1 MTTVFSALRCVRHHS
16 GCQNETKFENLDS
29 FSPLLSASVMATSG
43 RKPPLLPLRETCDDD
58 DDDQNHKRASF
69 LSSSRRKEALL
80 EAKRNAIKRWE
91 HSLGRPAT
99 REDVVKDER
108 VRTMCREYK
117 ELLRE
122 VEEEKKKTTKTK
134 TGSASIG
141 WSNDE
146 NGAPTRDDDDD
157 DKERPKEDFENV
169 QQLKTKNDVEDEDEV
184 VEATPPK
191 KRRAA
196 FSQQEHHRG
205 GGGRRDDDDD
215 DDDTKKKEKED
226 AMKKRAAAATAAAAV
241 EEALAREEEAKKT
254 KTKPSLMITGRTKGS
269 NGIASSSSSLA
280 GKKTFASS
288 SFATIGNKQK
298 KTYKPLLCEEDERNR
313 AKERLGAL
321 KRQEMHAM
329 ENASLTNALR
339 EDVPRKKKRVQ
350 EEEEQKAA
358 RSPLPRAA
366 EKDGKN
372 STIAKREDDGEDVT
386 AIVRE
391 EKNIDKAKHR
401 EDGTL
406 ATRKTL
412 PPMFSPPK
420 KSAAQIRA
428 EHAKRF
434 PEVGGAKKTAK
445 FRGVSEHSR
454 RKTYKAPRRKAS
466 GARRPPKVYTRD
478 AARNGGSKHLN
489 AERRERNAKGKTG
502 KFSVGEGDDDL
513 YSSKNKHGGGGG
525 GDDDDDDDS
534 EKNKLD
540 ALAEEKRKRLEA
552 LNDDTLQKYILDVRE
567 CLSGEKEETSSII
580 DNDDDAALKEKLRLV
595 LERGFGFPVFK
606 PGQIDVILRVLRR
619 RNTLALLPTG
629 AGKSLTYQLP
639 ALLLPGITLVISPL
653 LALMSDQMR
662 GLPPA
667 LKGACLRSDA
677 SYEKTEQTLEEV
689 KSGNISILF
698 VSPERF
704 LNEKFLCALRD
715 CPNGVSLACIDEAHC
730 VSEWSHNFRPAYHR
744 LGSILFNRVM
754 KSGMNN
760 KNNEMFPVLAL
771 TATATKKTEMSL
783 RETLNI
789 APENALRNDSI
800 RDNLSLSV
808 IRVPACSRNST
819 LLHFLQKDYPKGAA
833 IVYVAFKNEAET
845 VANYLKVQGVG
856 ARPYH
861 AGLDKSERQRTQV
874 QFQENKVRVI
884 VATVA
889 FGMGLDK
896 PDVRYVINYALPRSP
911 EAYIQQ
917 CGRAGRDGNVAHCL
931 TFLDPEDYLRARS
944 LTHADGCDVTSIRD
958 LMEIVFIGNG
968 DVVKARST
976 QNKKGKRKKK
986 VNDDDDDD
994 NDEDDIEK
1002 RATDYDDYG
1011 NWIPKL
1017 GRIKPDVIAPIID
1030 VKLEAI
1036 ETALSCLEL
1045 WGRDAQ
1051 SITSP
1056 GSREVKLDKEYSNL
1070 LRVLPDFRS
1079 TCEIRFYGRD
1089 PKEIA
1094 KQSTLVNAILK
1105 LCPDPKADGARIF
1118 DICKAAFLSNCSLD
1132 DVAFQLKALRDNRE
1146 AGYEIR
1152 DRALGFEI
1160 LRDPPKE
1167 DKLRKLASDLAK
1179 RLDAVERKSVGKLDA
1194 LYTALDYAADAE
1206 ADDVQGARLRES
1218 LKWYLNANE
1227 EDEKEKFE
1235 QQEEGKEEILVR
1247 KIAEAKHPECVL
1259 TEKRMLLTDIREILT
1274 HRRGGKAGGAG
1285 MLRARAAARVL
1296 HGIGSPKYPAA
1307 EWRRGGSAHL
1317 WERHR
1322 DVDFYTVVE
1331 MCQAEI
1337 LRKRGVVPMSTAT
1350 KEKSE

>member
-1 MTTVFSALRCVRHHS
+1 MGTAVA
-16 GCQNETKFENLDS
+16 
-29 FSPLLSASVMATSG
+29 
-43 RKPPLLPLRETCDDD
+43 
-58 DDDQNHKRASF
+58 
-69 LSSSRRKEALL
+69 
-80 EAKRNAIKRWE
+80 
-91 HSLGRPAT
+91 LGRQKAFT
-99 REDVVKDER
+99 REEKLVAKDER
-108 VRTMCREYK
+108 VKVRTMRREYDK
-117 ELLRE
+117 NLLLRD
-122 VEEEKKKTTKTK
+122 V
-134 TGSASIG
+134 
-141 WSNDE
+141 
-146 NGAPTRDDDDD
+146 TRDDSD
-157 DKERPKEDFENV
+157 DKEEVRPNEEEDFENV
-169 QQLKTKNDVEDEDEV
+169 QQLKTTKKKNVEEEDEEDEDEV

-191 KRRAA
+191 KRPREEAPG
-196 FSQQEHHRG
+196 FLQQQQELYYYSHRG
-205 GGGRRDDDDD
+205 EGGRGD

-226 AMKKRAAAATAAAAV
+226 AMKKRAAAAAAAAAV

-269 NGIASSSSSLA
+269 NGIASSSSSFA

-298 KTYKPLLCEEDERNR
+298 KTYEPLLCEEDERNR

-350 EEEEQKAA
+350 EEEEEEKAA

-445 FRGVSEHSR
+445 FRGVSENSR

-513 YSSKNKHGGGGG
+513 YSSKNKHGGG
-525 GDDDDDDDS
+525 DDDADADDDDS

-1002 RATDYDDYG
+1002 RATGYDDYG

>member
-1 MTTVFSALRCVRHHS
+1 MGTAVA
-16 GCQNETKFENLDS
+16 
-29 FSPLLSASVMATSG
+29 
-43 RKPPLLPLRETCDDD
+43 
-58 DDDQNHKRASF
+58 
-69 LSSSRRKEALL
+69 
-80 EAKRNAIKRWE
+80 
-91 HSLGRPAT
+91 LGRQKAFT
-99 REDVVKDER
+99 REEKLVAKDER
-108 VRTMCREYK
+108 VKVRTMRREYDK
-117 ELLRE
+117 NLLLRD
-122 VEEEKKKTTKTK
+122 V
-134 TGSASIG
+134 
-141 WSNDE
+141 
-146 NGAPTRDDDDD
+146 TRDDSD
-157 DKERPKEDFENV
+157 DKEEVRPNEEEDFENV
-169 QQLKTKNDVEDEDEV
+169 QQLKTTKKKNVEEEDEEDEDEV

-191 KRRAA
+191 KRPREEAPG
-196 FSQQEHHRG
+196 FLQQQQELYYYSHRG
-205 GGGRRDDDDD
+205 EGGRGD

-226 AMKKRAAAATAAAAV
+226 AMKKRAAAAAAAAAV

-269 NGIASSSSSLA
+269 NGIASSSSSFA

-298 KTYKPLLCEEDERNR
+298 KTYEPLLCEEDERNR

-350 EEEEQKAA
+350 EEEEEEKAA

>member
-1 MTTVFSALRCVRHHS
+1 MGTAVA
-16 GCQNETKFENLDS
+16 
-29 FSPLLSASVMATSG
+29 
-43 RKPPLLPLRETCDDD
+43 
-58 DDDQNHKRASF
+58 
-69 LSSSRRKEALL
+69 
-80 EAKRNAIKRWE
+80 
-91 HSLGRPAT
+91 LGRQKAFT
-99 REDVVKDER
+99 REEKLVAKDER
-108 VRTMCREYK
+108 VKVRTMRREYDK
-117 ELLRE
+117 NLLLRD
-122 VEEEKKKTTKTK
+122 V
-134 TGSASIG
+134 
-141 WSNDE
+141 
-146 NGAPTRDDDDD
+146 TRDDSD
-157 DKERPKEDFENV
+157 DKEEVRPNEEEDFENV
-169 QQLKTKNDVEDEDEV
+169 QQLKTTKKKNVEEEDEEDEDEV

-191 KRRAA
+191 KRPREEAPG
-196 FSQQEHHRG
+196 FLQQQQELYYYSHRG
-205 GGGRRDDDDD
+205 EGGRGD

-226 AMKKRAAAATAAAAV
+226 AMKKRAAAAAAAAV

-269 NGIASSSSSLA
+269 NGIASSSSSFA

-298 KTYKPLLCEEDERNR
+298 KTYEPLLCEEDERNR

-350 EEEEQKAA
+350 EEEEEEKAA

-1036 ETALSCLEL
+1036 DTALSCLEL

>member
-1 MTTVFSALRCVRHHS
+1 MGTAVA
-16 GCQNETKFENLDS
+16 
-29 FSPLLSASVMATSG
+29 
-43 RKPPLLPLRETCDDD
+43 
-58 DDDQNHKRASF
+58 
-69 LSSSRRKEALL
+69 
-80 EAKRNAIKRWE
+80 
-91 HSLGRPAT
+91 LGRQKAFT
-99 REDVVKDER
+99 REEKLVAKDER
-108 VRTMCREYK
+108 VKVRTMRREYDK
-117 ELLRE
+117 NLLLRD
-122 VEEEKKKTTKTK
+122 V
-134 TGSASIG
+134 
-141 WSNDE
+141 
-146 NGAPTRDDDDD
+146 TRDDSD
-157 DKERPKEDFENV
+157 DKEEVRPNEEEDFENV
-169 QQLKTKNDVEDEDEV
+169 QQLKTTTTKNVEEEDEEDEDEV

-191 KRRAA
+191 KRPREEAPG
-196 FSQQEHHRG
+196 FLQQQQELYYYSHRG
-205 GGGRRDDDDD
+205 EGGRGD
-215 DDDTKKKEKED
+215 DDDTKKKEKEY
-226 AMKKRAAAATAAAAV
+226 AMKKRAAAAAAAAAV

-269 NGIASSSSSLA
+269 NGIASSSSSFA

-298 KTYKPLLCEEDERNR
+298 KTYEPLLCEEDERNR

-350 EEEEQKAA
+350 EEEEEKTA

-445 FRGVSEHSR
+445 FRGVSENSR

-513 YSSKNKHGGGGG
+513 YSSKNKHGG
-525 GDDDDDDDS
+525 DDDDDDADDDDS

-917 CGRAGRDGNVAHCL
+917 CGRAGRDGNVARCL

-1002 RATDYDDYG
+1002 RATGYDDYG

-1105 LCPDPKADGARIF
+1105 LCPDPKANGARIF

>member
-1 MTTVFSALRCVRHHS
+1 MVA
-16 GCQNETKFENLDS
+16 
-29 FSPLLSASVMATSG
+29 
-43 RKPPLLPLRETCDDD
+43 
-58 DDDQNHKRASF
+58 
-69 LSSSRRKEALL
+69 
-80 EAKRNAIKRWE
+80 
-91 HSLGRPAT
+91 LGRPAFT
-99 REDVVKDER
+99 REEKLVAKDER
-108 VRTMCREYK
+108 VVVRTMRRECDK
-117 ELLRE
+117 NLLLLRD
-122 VEEEKKKTTKTK
+122 VT
-134 TGSASIG
+134 
-141 WSNDE
+141 
-146 NGAPTRDDDDD
+146 PRDDSD
-157 DKERPKEDFENV
+157 DKEEVRPKEEDVENV
-169 QQLKTKNDVEDEDEV
+169 QQLKTTTKKNVEEEDEEDEDEV

-191 KRRAA
+191 KRPREEAPG
-196 FSQQEHHRG
+196 FLQQQQELYYYSHRG
-205 GGGRRDDDDD
+205 EGGRGD

-226 AMKKRAAAATAAAAV
+226 AMKKRAAAAAAAAAV

-269 NGIASSSSSLA
+269 NGIASSSSSFA

-298 KTYKPLLCEEDERNR
+298 KTYEPLLCEEDERNR

-350 EEEEQKAA
+350 EEEEEEEKAA

-525 GDDDDDDDS
+525 GGDDDDDDS

>member
-1 MTTVFSALRCVRHHS
+1 MGTAVALGRQKAFTR
-16 GCQNETKFENLDS
+16 EENLV
-29 FSPLLSASVMATSG
+29 A
-43 RKPPLLPLRETCDDD
+43 
-58 DDDQNHKRASF
+58 
-69 LSSSRRKEALL
+69 
-80 EAKRNAIKRWE
+80 
-91 HSLGRPAT
+91 
-99 REDVVKDER
+99 KDER
-108 VRTMCREYK
+108 VKVRTMRREYDK
-117 ELLRE
+117 NLLLRD
-122 VEEEKKKTTKTK
+122 V
-134 TGSASIG
+134 
-141 WSNDE
+141 
-146 NGAPTRDDDDD
+146 TRDDSD
-157 DKERPKEDFENV
+157 DKEEVRPNEEEDFENV
-169 QQLKTKNDVEDEDEV
+169 QQLKTTKKKNVEEEDEEDEDEV

-191 KRRAA
+191 KRPREEAPG
-196 FSQQEHHRG
+196 FLQQQQELYYYSHRG
-205 GGGRRDDDDD
+205 EGGRGD

-226 AMKKRAAAATAAAAV
+226 AMKKRAAAAAAAAAV

-269 NGIASSSSSLA
+269 NGIASSSSSFA

-298 KTYKPLLCEEDERNR
+298 KTYEPLLCEEDERNR

-350 EEEEQKAA
+350 EEEEEEKAA

-445 FRGVSEHSR
+445 FRGVSENSR

-513 YSSKNKHGGGGG
+513 YSSKNKHGGG
-525 GDDDDDDDS
+525 DDDADADDDDS

-1002 RATDYDDYG
+1002 RATGYDDYG

>member
-1 MTTVFSALRCVRHHS
+1 MGTAVA
-16 GCQNETKFENLDS
+16 
-29 FSPLLSASVMATSG
+29 
-43 RKPPLLPLRETCDDD
+43 
-58 DDDQNHKRASF
+58 
-69 LSSSRRKEALL
+69 
-80 EAKRNAIKRWE
+80 
-91 HSLGRPAT
+91 LGRQKAFT
-99 REDVVKDER
+99 REEKLVAKDER
-108 VRTMCREYK
+108 VKVRTMRREYDK
-117 ELLRE
+117 NLLLRD
-122 VEEEKKKTTKTK
+122 V
-134 TGSASIG
+134 
-141 WSNDE
+141 
-146 NGAPTRDDDDD
+146 TRDDSD
-157 DKERPKEDFENV
+157 DKEEVRPNEEEDFENV
-169 QQLKTKNDVEDEDEV
+169 QQLKTTTKKNVEEEDEEDEDEV

-191 KRRAA
+191 KRPREEAPG
-196 FSQQEHHRG
+196 FLQQQQELYYYSHRG
-205 GGGRRDDDDD
+205 EGGRGD

-226 AMKKRAAAATAAAAV
+226 AMKKRAAAAAAAAAV

-269 NGIASSSSSLA
+269 NGIASSSSSFA

-298 KTYKPLLCEEDERNR
+298 KTYEPLLCEEDERNR

-350 EEEEQKAA
+350 EEEEEEKAA

-525 GDDDDDDDS
+525 GGDDDDDDS

>member
-1 MTTVFSALRCVRHHS
+1 MGTAVA
-16 GCQNETKFENLDS
+16 
-29 FSPLLSASVMATSG
+29 
-43 RKPPLLPLRETCDDD
+43 
-58 DDDQNHKRASF
+58 
-69 LSSSRRKEALL
+69 
-80 EAKRNAIKRWE
+80 
-91 HSLGRPAT
+91 LGRQKAFT
-99 REDVVKDER
+99 REEKLVAKDER
-108 VRTMCREYK
+108 VKVRTMRREYDK
-117 ELLRE
+117 NLLLRD
-122 VEEEKKKTTKTK
+122 V
-134 TGSASIG
+134 
-141 WSNDE
+141 
-146 NGAPTRDDDDD
+146 TRDDSD
-157 DKERPKEDFENV
+157 DKEEVRPNEEEDFENV
-169 QQLKTKNDVEDEDEV
+169 QQLKTTKKKNVEEEDEEDEDEV

-191 KRRAA
+191 KRPREEAPG
-196 FSQQEHHRG
+196 FLQQQQELYYYSHRG
-205 GGGRRDDDDD
+205 EGGRGD

-226 AMKKRAAAATAAAAV
+226 AMKKRAAAAAAAAAV

-269 NGIASSSSSLA
+269 NGIASSSSSFA

-298 KTYKPLLCEEDERNR
+298 KTYEPLLCEEDERNR

-350 EEEEQKAA
+350 EEEEEKAA

-445 FRGVSEHSR
+445 FRGVSENSR

-525 GDDDDDDDS
+525 DDDDDDDDS

-1002 RATDYDDYG
+1002 RATGYDDYG

>member
-1 MTTVFSALRCVRHHS
+1 MGTAVA
-16 GCQNETKFENLDS
+16 
-29 FSPLLSASVMATSG
+29 
-43 RKPPLLPLRETCDDD
+43 
-58 DDDQNHKRASF
+58 
-69 LSSSRRKEALL
+69 
-80 EAKRNAIKRWE
+80 
-91 HSLGRPAT
+91 LGRQKAFT
-99 REDVVKDER
+99 REEKLVAKDER
-108 VRTMCREYK
+108 VKVRTMRREYDK
-117 ELLRE
+117 NLLLRD
-122 VEEEKKKTTKTK
+122 V
-134 TGSASIG
+134 
-141 WSNDE
+141 
-146 NGAPTRDDDDD
+146 TRDDSD
-157 DKERPKEDFENV
+157 DKEEVRPNEEEDFENV
-169 QQLKTKNDVEDEDEV
+169 QQLKTTTKKNVEEEDEEDEDEV

-191 KRRAA
+191 KRPREEAPG
-196 FSQQEHHRG
+196 FLQQQQELYYYSHRG
-205 GGGRRDDDDD
+205 EGGRGD

-226 AMKKRAAAATAAAAV
+226 AMKKRAAAAAAAAAV

-269 NGIASSSSSLA
+269 NGIASSSSSFA

-298 KTYKPLLCEEDERNR
+298 KTYEPLLCEEDERNR

-350 EEEEQKAA
+350 EEEEEEKAA

>member
-1 MTTVFSALRCVRHHS
+1 VGTAVA
-16 GCQNETKFENLDS
+16 
-29 FSPLLSASVMATSG
+29 
-43 RKPPLLPLRETCDDD
+43 
-58 DDDQNHKRASF
+58 
-69 LSSSRRKEALL
+69 
-80 EAKRNAIKRWE
+80 
-91 HSLGRPAT
+91 LGRQKAFT
-99 REDVVKDER
+99 REEKLVAKDER
-108 VRTMCREYK
+108 VKVRTMRREYDK
-117 ELLRE
+117 NLLLRD
-122 VEEEKKKTTKTK
+122 V
-134 TGSASIG
+134 
-141 WSNDE
+141 
-146 NGAPTRDDDDD
+146 TRDDSD
-157 DKERPKEDFENV
+157 DKEEVRPNEEEDFENV
-169 QQLKTKNDVEDEDEV
+169 QQLKTTKKKNVEEEDEEDEDEV

-191 KRRAA
+191 KRPREEAPG
-196 FSQQEHHRG
+196 FLQQQQELYYYSHRG
-205 GGGRRDDDDD
+205 EGGRGD
-215 DDDTKKKEKED
+215 DDDTKKKEKEY
-226 AMKKRAAAATAAAAV
+226 AMKKRAAAAAAAAAV

-269 NGIASSSSSLA
+269 NGIASSSSSFA

-298 KTYKPLLCEEDERNR
+298 KTYEPLLCEEDERNR

-350 EEEEQKAA
+350 EEEEEEKAA

-525 GDDDDDDDS
+525 DDDDDDDDDS

-1036 ETALSCLEL
+1036 DTALSCLEL

>member
-1 MTTVFSALRCVRHHS
+1 M
-16 GCQNETKFENLDS
+16 ET
-29 FSPLLSASVMATSG
+29 AVA
-43 RKPPLLPLRETCDDD
+43 
-58 DDDQNHKRASF
+58 
-69 LSSSRRKEALL
+69 
-80 EAKRNAIKRWE
+80 
-91 HSLGRPAT
+91 LGRQKAFT
-99 REDVVKDER
+99 REEKLVAKDER
-108 VRTMCREYK
+108 VKVRTMRREYDK
-117 ELLRE
+117 NLLLRD
-122 VEEEKKKTTKTK
+122 V
-134 TGSASIG
+134 
-141 WSNDE
+141 
-146 NGAPTRDDDDD
+146 TRDDSD
-157 DKERPKEDFENV
+157 DKEEVRPNEEEDFENV
-169 QQLKTKNDVEDEDEV
+169 QQLKTTTKKNVEEEDEEDEDEV

-191 KRRAA
+191 KRPREEAPG
-196 FSQQEHHRG
+196 FLQQQQELYYYSHRG
-205 GGGRRDDDDD
+205 EGGRGD

-226 AMKKRAAAATAAAAV
+226 AMKKRAAAAAAAAAV

-269 NGIASSSSSLA
+269 NGIASSSSSFA

-298 KTYKPLLCEEDERNR
+298 KTYEPLLCEEDERNR

-350 EEEEQKAA
+350 EEEEEEEKAA

-525 GDDDDDDDS
+525 GGGDDDDDDS

>member
-1 MTTVFSALRCVRHHS
+1 MGTAVA
-16 GCQNETKFENLDS
+16 
-29 FSPLLSASVMATSG
+29 
-43 RKPPLLPLRETCDDD
+43 
-58 DDDQNHKRASF
+58 
-69 LSSSRRKEALL
+69 
-80 EAKRNAIKRWE
+80 
-91 HSLGRPAT
+91 LGRQKAFT
-99 REDVVKDER
+99 REEKLVAKDER
-108 VRTMCREYK
+108 VKVRTMRREYDK
-117 ELLRE
+117 NLLLRD
-122 VEEEKKKTTKTK
+122 V
-134 TGSASIG
+134 
-141 WSNDE
+141 
-146 NGAPTRDDDDD
+146 TRDDSD
-157 DKERPKEDFENV
+157 DKEEVRPKEEDVENV
-169 QQLKTKNDVEDEDEV
+169 QQLKTTTKKNVEEEDEEDEDEV

-191 KRRAA
+191 KRPREEAPG
-196 FSQQEHHRG
+196 FLQQQQELYYYSHRG
-205 GGGRRDDDDD
+205 EGGRGD

-226 AMKKRAAAATAAAAV
+226 AMKKRAAAAAAAAAV

-269 NGIASSSSSLA
+269 NGIASSSSSFA

-298 KTYKPLLCEEDERNR
+298 KTYEPLLCEEDERNR

-350 EEEEQKAA
+350 EEEEEEEKAA

-525 GDDDDDDDS
+525 GGGGDDDDDS

>member
-1 MTTVFSALRCVRHHS
+1 
-16 GCQNETKFENLDS
+16 
-29 FSPLLSASVMATSG
+29 MATNNNSQ
-43 RKPPLLPLRETCDDD
+43 KTPLMRPARDDAHDDD
-58 DDDQNHKRASF
+58 VHDDDE
-69 LSSSRRKEALL
+69 RKKTKKVLALL
-80 EAKRNAIKRWE
+80 EAKRNAIERWE
-91 HSLGRPAT
+91 RSLGRPAT

-108 VRTMCREYK
+108 MRTTCREYK
-117 ELLRE
+117 NLLHDLE
-122 VEEEKKKTTKTK
+122 EEEEKKKKKTLKKTK
-134 TGSASIG
+134 TTTGSK
-141 WSNDE
+141 DE
-146 NGAPTRDDDDD
+146 NNNNPTTRDDDAHKDDSD
-157 DKERPKEDFENV
+157 DKEEEEVRPKEDFENV
-169 QQLKTKNDVEDEDEV
+169 QQLKTKKNYNKVEEDEDEV

-191 KRRAA
+191 KRRREEAS
-196 FSQQEHHRG
+196 FLQQQQQQQHDRREE
-205 GGGRRDDDDD
+205 GRRD

-226 AMKKRAAAATAAAAV
+226 AMKKRAAAAV

-254 KTKPSLMITGRTKGS
+254 KMKPSLMVTGRTKGN
-269 NGIASSSSSLA
+269 NGIASSSSSFA

-298 KTYKPLLCEEDERNR
+298 KTYEPLLCEEDERNR

-350 EEEEQKAA
+350 EEEEEEEEQKAA

-386 AIVRE
+386 AIMRE
-391 EKNIDKAKHR
+391 EKNIVKAKHR

-454 RKTYKAPRRKAS
+454 RKTYKAPRRKAG

-513 YSSKNKHGGGGG
+513 YSSKNKRGGGGG
-525 GDDDDDDDS
+525 GGGYDDDDDDDDDDS

-976 QNKKGKRKKK
+976 QKKKGKRKKK

-994 NDEDDIEK
+994 DDDDDNDEVDIEK

-1094 KQSTLVNAILK
+1094 KQSTLVDAILK

-1227 EDEKEKFE
+1227 EDEKEKVE

-1247 KIAEAKHPECVL
+1247 KIPEAKHPECVL

-1337 LRKRGVVPMSTAT
+1337 LRKRGVVPLSTAT

>member
-1 MTTVFSALRCVRHHS
+1 MGTAVA
-16 GCQNETKFENLDS
+16 
-29 FSPLLSASVMATSG
+29 
-43 RKPPLLPLRETCDDD
+43 
-58 DDDQNHKRASF
+58 
-69 LSSSRRKEALL
+69 
-80 EAKRNAIKRWE
+80 
-91 HSLGRPAT
+91 LGRQKAFT
-99 REDVVKDER
+99 REEKLVAKDER
-108 VRTMCREYK
+108 VKVRTMRREYDK
-117 ELLRE
+117 NLLLRD
-122 VEEEKKKTTKTK
+122 V
-134 TGSASIG
+134 
-141 WSNDE
+141 
-146 NGAPTRDDDDD
+146 TRDDSD
-157 DKERPKEDFENV
+157 DKEEVRPNEEEDFENV
-169 QQLKTKNDVEDEDEV
+169 QQLKTTKKKNVEEEDEEDEDEV

-191 KRRAA
+191 KRPREEAPG
-196 FSQQEHHRG
+196 FLQQQQELYYYSHRG
-205 GGGRRDDDDD
+205 EGGRGD

-226 AMKKRAAAATAAAAV
+226 AMKKRAAAAAAAAAV

-269 NGIASSSSSLA
+269 NGIASSSSSFA

-298 KTYKPLLCEEDERNR
+298 KTYEPLLCEEDERNR

-350 EEEEQKAA
+350 EEEEEKAA

-445 FRGVSEHSR
+445 FRGVSENSR

-513 YSSKNKHGGGGG
+513 YSSKNKHGGG
-525 GDDDDDDDS
+525 DDDADADDDDS

-1002 RATDYDDYG
+1002 RATGYDDYG

>member
-1 MTTVFSALRCVRHHS
+1 MGTAVA
-16 GCQNETKFENLDS
+16 
-29 FSPLLSASVMATSG
+29 
-43 RKPPLLPLRETCDDD
+43 
-58 DDDQNHKRASF
+58 
-69 LSSSRRKEALL
+69 
-80 EAKRNAIKRWE
+80 
-91 HSLGRPAT
+91 LGRQKAFT
-99 REDVVKDER
+99 REEKLVAKDER
-108 VRTMCREYK
+108 VKVRTMRREYDK
-117 ELLRE
+117 NLLLRD
-122 VEEEKKKTTKTK
+122 V
-134 TGSASIG
+134 
-141 WSNDE
+141 
-146 NGAPTRDDDDD
+146 TRDDSD
-157 DKERPKEDFENV
+157 DKEEVRPKEEDVENV
-169 QQLKTKNDVEDEDEV
+169 QQLKTTTKKNVEEEDEEDEDEV

-191 KRRAA
+191 KRPREEAPG
-196 FSQQEHHRG
+196 FLQQQQELYYYSHRG
-205 GGGRRDDDDD
+205 EGGRGD

-226 AMKKRAAAATAAAAV
+226 AMKKRAAAAAAAAAV

-269 NGIASSSSSLA
+269 NGIVSSSSSFA

-298 KTYKPLLCEEDERNR
+298 KTYEPLLCEEDERNR

-350 EEEEQKAA
+350 EEEEEEEKAA

>member
-1 MTTVFSALRCVRHHS
+1 MGTAVA
-16 GCQNETKFENLDS
+16 
-29 FSPLLSASVMATSG
+29 
-43 RKPPLLPLRETCDDD
+43 
-58 DDDQNHKRASF
+58 
-69 LSSSRRKEALL
+69 
-80 EAKRNAIKRWE
+80 
-91 HSLGRPAT
+91 LGRQKAFT
-99 REDVVKDER
+99 REEKLVAKDER
-108 VRTMCREYK
+108 VKVRTMRREYDK
-117 ELLRE
+117 NLLLRD
-122 VEEEKKKTTKTK
+122 V
-134 TGSASIG
+134 
-141 WSNDE
+141 
-146 NGAPTRDDDDD
+146 TRDDSD
-157 DKERPKEDFENV
+157 DKEEVRPNEEEDFENV
-169 QQLKTKNDVEDEDEV
+169 QQLKTTKKKNVEEEDEEDEDEV

-191 KRRAA
+191 KRPREEAPG
-196 FSQQEHHRG
+196 FLQQQQELYYYSHRG
-205 GGGRRDDDDD
+205 EGGRGD

-226 AMKKRAAAATAAAAV
+226 AMKKRAAAAAAAAV

-269 NGIASSSSSLA
+269 NGIASSSSSFA

-298 KTYKPLLCEEDERNR
+298 KTYEPLLCEEDERNR

-350 EEEEQKAA
+350 EEEEEEKAA